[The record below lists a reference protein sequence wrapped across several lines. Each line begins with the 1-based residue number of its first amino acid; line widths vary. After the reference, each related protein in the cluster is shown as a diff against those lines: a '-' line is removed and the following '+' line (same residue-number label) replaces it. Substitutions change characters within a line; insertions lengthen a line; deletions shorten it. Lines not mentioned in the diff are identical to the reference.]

1 MIGKEQILPLD
12 LHKGKSVLGKEQRNV
27 MIELL
32 KAILFGIVEGVTE
45 WLPISSTGHLIL
57 LDEFITLNVSDA
69 FKSMFDVVI
78 QLGAILAVIVLF
90 FHKLNPFSP
99 SKSAGEKKQTWQLW
113 FKVIVAILPSGIV
126 GVLFDDWMDEHLHNA
141 VVVSIALIVY
151 GIAFILVEQRNT
163 RGKFQRISTKDGVTV
178 ARLKEQSVND
188 VYDISYQT
196 ALFIGLF
203 QCLSLIPGT
212 SRSGS
217 TILGAI
223 LIGVGRSAGAEF
235 SFFMA
240 IPTMLGAS
248 AIKGLKFLL
257 SGVSA
262 TGTEIGV
269 LVVGCVVSFLV
280 SLVVI
285 KALMEYVRN
294 HSFSVFGVYRIV
306 LGVVVLLYFALLG

>member
-1 MIGKEQILPLD
+1 M
-12 LHKGKSVLGKEQRNV
+12 
-27 MIELL
+27 ELL
-32 KAILFGIVEGVTE
+32 KALLFGIVEGVTE

-57 LDEFITLNVSDA
+57 LNEFITLNVSDE
-69 FKSMFDVVI
+69 FRSMFDVVI

-99 SKSAGEKKQTWQLW
+99 RKTEGEKKQTWQLW
-113 FKVIVAILPSGIV
+113 FKVIAAIIPSGIV
-126 GVLFDDWMDEHLHNA
+126 GVLFDDWMEAHFHNA
-141 VVVSIALIVY
+141 TVVSVALIVY
-151 GIAFILVEQRNT
+151 GVAFILVERRNA
-163 RGKFQRISTKDGVTV
+163 RRVGGKTV
-178 ARLKEQSVND
+178 ED
-188 VYDISYQT
+188 VYAIDYKT
-196 ALFIGLF
+196 ALLIGCF

-257 SGVSA
+257 SGVAA

-269 LVVGCVVSFLV
+269 LIVGCVVSFLV
-280 SLVVI
+280 SLLVI
-285 KALMEYVRN
+285 RGLMEYVRR
-294 HSFSVFGVYRIV
+294 HSFSAFGVYRII
-306 LGVVVLLYFALLG
+306 LGVVVLVYFALAG

>member
-1 MIGKEQILPLD
+1 M
-12 LHKGKSVLGKEQRNV
+12 
-27 MIELL
+27 ELL
-32 KAILFGIVEGVTE
+32 KAVLFGIVEGVTE

-57 LDEFITLNVSDA
+57 LNEFITLNVSDE
-69 FKSMFDVVI
+69 FRSMFDVVI

-99 SKSAGEKKQTWQLW
+99 RKTEGEKKQTWQLW
-113 FKVIVAILPSGIV
+113 FKVIAAIIPSGIV
-126 GVLFDDWMDEHLHNA
+126 GVLFDDWMEAHFHNA
-141 VVVSIALIVY
+141 TVVSIALIVY
-151 GIAFILVEQRNT
+151 GVAFILVERRNA
-163 RGKFQRISTKDGVTV
+163 RRVGGKTV
-178 ARLKEQSVND
+178 ED
-188 VYDISYQT
+188 VYAIDYKT
-196 ALFIGLF
+196 ALLIGCF

-257 SGVSA
+257 SGVAA

-269 LVVGCVVSFLV
+269 LIVGCVVSFVV
-280 SLVVI
+280 SLLVI
-285 KALMEYVRN
+285 RGLMEYVRR
-294 HSFSVFGVYRIV
+294 HSFSAFGVYRII
-306 LGVVVLLYFALLG
+306 LGVMVLVYFALAG

>member
-1 MIGKEQILPLD
+1 M
-12 LHKGKSVLGKEQRNV
+12 
-27 MIELL
+27 ELL
-32 KAILFGIVEGVTE
+32 KAVLFGIVEGVTE

-57 LDEFITLNVSDA
+57 LNEFITLNVSDE
-69 FKSMFDVVI
+69 FRSMFDVVI

-99 SKSAGEKKQTWQLW
+99 RKTEGEKKQTWQLW
-113 FKVIVAILPSGIV
+113 FKVIAAIIPSGIV
-126 GVLFDDWMDEHLHNA
+126 GVLFDDWMEAHFHNA
-141 VVVSIALIVY
+141 TVVSIALIVY
-151 GIAFILVEQRNT
+151 GVAFILVERRNA
-163 RGKFQRISTKDGVTV
+163 RRVGGKTV
-178 ARLKEQSVND
+178 ED
-188 VYDISYQT
+188 VYAIDYKT
-196 ALFIGLF
+196 ALLIGCF
-203 QCLSLIPGT
+203 QCLSLIPCT

-257 SGVSA
+257 SGVAA

-269 LVVGCVVSFLV
+269 LIVGCVVSFVV
-280 SLVVI
+280 SLLVI
-285 KALMEYVRN
+285 RGLMEYVRK
-294 HSFSVFGVYRIV
+294 HSFSAFGVYRII
-306 LGVVVLLYFALLG
+306 LGVVVLVYFALAG

>member
-1 MIGKEQILPLD
+1 M
-12 LHKGKSVLGKEQRNV
+12 
-27 MIELL
+27 ELL
-32 KAILFGIVEGVTE
+32 KAVLFGIVEGVTE

-57 LDEFITLNVSDA
+57 LNEFITLNVSDA
-69 FKSMFDVVI
+69 FRSMFDVVI

-99 SKSAGEKKQTWQLW
+99 TKSEGEKKQTWQLW
-113 FKVIVAILPSGIV
+113 FKVVAAIIPSGIV
-126 GVLFDDWMDEHLHNA
+126 GVLFDDWMEAHFHNA
-141 VVVSIALIVY
+141 TVVAIALIVY
-151 GIAFILVEQRNT
+151 GVAFLLVERRNA
-163 RGKFQRISTKDGVTV
+163 RRVGGKTV
-178 ARLKEQSVND
+178 ED
-188 VYDISYQT
+188 VYAIDYKT
-196 ALFIGLF
+196 ALLIGCF

-257 SGVSA
+257 SGVAA

-269 LVVGCVVSFLV
+269 LIVGCVVSFLV
-280 SLVVI
+280 SLLVI
-285 KALMEYVRN
+285 RGLMEYVRR
-294 HSFSVFGVYRIV
+294 HSFSAFGVYRII
-306 LGVVVLLYFALLG
+306 LGVVVLVYFALAG

>member
-1 MIGKEQILPLD
+1 M
-12 LHKGKSVLGKEQRNV
+12 
-27 MIELL
+27 ELL
-32 KAILFGIVEGVTE
+32 KAVLFGIVEGVTE

-57 LDEFITLNVSDA
+57 LNEFITLNVSDE
-69 FKSMFDVVI
+69 FRSMFDVVI

-99 SKSAGEKKQTWQLW
+99 QKSEGEKKQTWQLW
-113 FKVIVAILPSGIV
+113 FKVVAAIIPSGIV
-126 GVLFDDWMDEHLHNA
+126 GVLFDDWMEAHFHNA
-141 VVVSIALIVY
+141 TVVSIALIVY
-151 GIAFILVEQRNT
+151 GVAFILVERRNA
-163 RGKFQRISTKDGVTV
+163 RRVGGKTV
-178 ARLKEQSVND
+178 ED
-188 VYDISYQT
+188 VYAIDYKT
-196 ALFIGLF
+196 ALLIGCF

-269 LVVGCVVSFLV
+269 LIVGCVVSFVV
-280 SLVVI
+280 SLLVI
-285 KALMEYVRN
+285 RGLMEYVRR
-294 HSFSVFGVYRIV
+294 HSFSAFGVYRII
-306 LGVVVLLYFALLG
+306 LGVVVLVYFALAG

>member
-1 MIGKEQILPLD
+1 
-12 LHKGKSVLGKEQRNV
+12 

-32 KAILFGIVEGVTE
+32 KAVLFGIVEGITE

-57 LDEFITLNVSDA
+57 LNEFITLNVSEE
-69 FKSMFDVVI
+69 FGSMFDVVI

-90 FHKLNPFSP
+90 FHKLNPFAP
-99 SKSAGEKKQTWQLW
+99 SKSTQEKKQTWELW

-126 GVLFDDWMDEHLHNA
+126 GVLFDDWMDAHLHNGI
-141 VVVSIALIVY
+141 VVSIALIVY
-151 GIAFILVEQRNT
+151 GIAFILVERRNT
-163 RGKFQRISTKDGVTV
+163 GKHL
-178 ARLKEQSVND
+178 RLIDD
-188 VYDISYQT
+188 VHGIDYKT
-196 ALFIGLF
+196 ALMIGIF
-203 QCLSLIPGT
+203 QCLSLVPGT

-269 LVVGCVVSFLV
+269 LVVGCIVSFVVSLLV
-280 SLVVI
+280 I
-285 KALMEYVRN
+285 RALMEYVRN
-294 HSFSVFGVYRIV
+294 HSFSAFGVYRIILGAIV
-306 LGVVVLLYFALLG
+306 LAYFAIFA

>member
-1 MIGKEQILPLD
+1 M
-12 LHKGKSVLGKEQRNV
+12 
-27 MIELL
+27 ELL
-32 KAILFGIVEGVTE
+32 KAVLFGIVEGVTE

-57 LDEFITLNVSDA
+57 LNEFITLNVSDA
-69 FKSMFDVVI
+69 FRSMFDVVI

-99 SKSAGEKKQTWQLW
+99 TKSEGEKKQTWQLW
-113 FKVIVAILPSGIV
+113 FKVVAAIIPSGIV
-126 GVLFDDWMDEHLHNA
+126 GVLFDNWMEAHFHNA
-141 VVVSIALIVY
+141 TVVSVALIVY
-151 GIAFILVEQRNT
+151 GVAFILVERRNA
-163 RGKFQRISTKDGVTV
+163 RRVGGKTV
-178 ARLKEQSVND
+178 ED
-188 VYDISYQT
+188 VYAIDYKT
-196 ALFIGLF
+196 ALLIGCF

-269 LVVGCVVSFLV
+269 LIVGCVVSFLV
-280 SLVVI
+280 SLLVI
-285 KALMEYVRN
+285 RGLMEYVRR
-294 HSFSVFGVYRIV
+294 HSFSAFGVYRII
-306 LGVVVLLYFALLG
+306 LGVVVLVYFALV

>member
-1 MIGKEQILPLD
+1 M
-12 LHKGKSVLGKEQRNV
+12 
-27 MIELL
+27 ELL
-32 KAILFGIVEGVTE
+32 KAVLFGIVEGVTE

-57 LDEFITLNVSDA
+57 LNEFITLNVSDA
-69 FKSMFDVVI
+69 FRSMFDVVI

-99 SKSAGEKKQTWQLW
+99 RKTEGEKKQTWQLW
-113 FKVIVAILPSGIV
+113 FKVIAAIIPSGIV
-126 GVLFDDWMDEHLHNA
+126 GVLFDDWMEAHFHNA
-141 VVVSIALIVY
+141 TVVSIALIVY
-151 GIAFILVEQRNT
+151 GVAFILVERRNA
-163 RGKFQRISTKDGVTV
+163 RRVGGKTV
-178 ARLKEQSVND
+178 ED
-188 VYDISYQT
+188 VYAIDYKT
-196 ALFIGLF
+196 ALLIGCF

-269 LVVGCVVSFLV
+269 LIVGCVVSFLV
-280 SLVVI
+280 SLLVI
-285 KALMEYVRN
+285 RGLMEYVRK
-294 HSFSVFGVYRIV
+294 HSFSAFGVYRII
-306 LGVVVLLYFALLG
+306 LGVVVLVYFALAG

>member
-1 MIGKEQILPLD
+1 ME
-12 LHKGKSVLGKEQRNV
+12 R
-27 MIELL
+27 L
-32 KAILFGIVEGVTE
+32 KAVLFGIVEGVTE

-57 LDEFITLNVSDA
+57 LNEFITLNVSDE
-69 FKSMFDVVI
+69 FRSMFDVVI

-99 SKSAGEKKQTWQLW
+99 RKTEGEKKQTWQLW
-113 FKVIVAILPSGIV
+113 FKVIAAIIPSGIV
-126 GVLFDDWMDEHLHNA
+126 GVLFDDWMEAHFHNA
-141 VVVSIALIVY
+141 TVVSIALIVY
-151 GIAFILVEQRNT
+151 GVAFILVERRNA
-163 RGKFQRISTKDGVTV
+163 RRVGGKTV
-178 ARLKEQSVND
+178 ED
-188 VYDISYQT
+188 VYAIDYKT
-196 ALFIGLF
+196 ALLIGCF

-257 SGVSA
+257 SGVAA

-269 LVVGCVVSFLV
+269 LIVGCVVSFLV
-280 SLVVI
+280 SLLVI
-285 KALMEYVRN
+285 RGLMEYVRR
-294 HSFSVFGVYRIV
+294 HSFSAFGVYRII
-306 LGVVVLLYFALLG
+306 LGVLVLVYFALAG

>member
-1 MIGKEQILPLD
+1 M
-12 LHKGKSVLGKEQRNV
+12 
-27 MIELL
+27 ELL
-32 KAILFGIVEGVTE
+32 KAVLFGIVEGVTE

-57 LDEFITLNVSDA
+57 LNEFITLNVSDE
-69 FKSMFDVVI
+69 FRSMFDVVI

-99 SKSAGEKKQTWQLW
+99 RKTEGEKKQTWQVW
-113 FKVIVAILPSGIV
+113 FKVIAAIIPSGIV
-126 GVLFDDWMDEHLHNA
+126 GVLFDDWMEAHFHNA
-141 VVVSIALIVY
+141 TVVSIALIVY
-151 GIAFILVEQRNT
+151 GVAFILVERRNA
-163 RGKFQRISTKDGVTV
+163 RRVGGKTV
-178 ARLKEQSVND
+178 ED
-188 VYDISYQT
+188 VYAIDYKT
-196 ALFIGLF
+196 ALLIGCF

-257 SGVSA
+257 SGVAA

-269 LVVGCVVSFLV
+269 LIVGCVVSFVV
-280 SLVVI
+280 SLLVI
-285 KALMEYVRN
+285 RGLMEYVRR
-294 HSFSVFGVYRIV
+294 HSFSAFGVYRII
-306 LGVVVLLYFALLG
+306 LGVVVLVYFALAG